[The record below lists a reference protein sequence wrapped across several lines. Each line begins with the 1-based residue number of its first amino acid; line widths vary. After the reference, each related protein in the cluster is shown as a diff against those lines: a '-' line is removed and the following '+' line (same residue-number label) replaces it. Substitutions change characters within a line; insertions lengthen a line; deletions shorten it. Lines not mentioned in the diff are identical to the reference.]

1 MTEIP
6 WYEAATAELGQQ
18 ERRGSEHNPRIVA
31 YQQATAYRP
40 GDDETPWCGFFVAW
54 CLDQAGQDYDRR
66 QAARARSWLA
76 WGRRLATP
84 VLGCV
89 VVFWRGRPDGG
100 AGHVGFYAGRAPN
113 GDLLVLGGN
122 QGDRVSIAPYPADR
136 LLGCRWPEAVPLP
149 GEGRRRPVA
158 RTGTGRAALTGLAGV
173 GSALATAVT
182 TAGDNAEGLLAAAT
196 DAAVLRLA
204 GVVPWL
210 GTVLASVAAV
220 ALVAMLVRK
229 RRQEREKPA

>member
-6 WYEAATAELGQQ
+6 WYEAANAELGQQ
-18 ERRGSEHNPRIVA
+18 ELRGPEHNPRIVG
-31 YQQATAYRP
+31 YQEAAAFRP

-54 CLDQAGQDYDRR
+54 CLDRAGQGYDRL
-66 QAARARSWLA
+66 QAARARSWLT
-76 WGRRLATP
+76 WGRTLPAP

-89 VVFWRGRPDGG
+89 VVFWRGRPDGS
-100 AGHVGFYAGRAPN
+100 AGHVGFYAGRAAN

-136 LLGCRWPEAVPLP
+136 LLGCRWPEVVPLP

-173 GSALATAVT
+173 GSAIGTAVT
-182 TAGDNAEGLLAAAT
+182 AAGDNADGLLAAAT
-196 DAAVLRLA
+196 DAAALRLA
-204 GVVPWL
+204 DLVPWL
-210 GTVLASVAAV
+210 GTVLAMTAAV
-220 ALVAMLVRK
+220 ALAAMLVRK
-229 RRQEREKPA
+229 RRLEREKPA